1 MRTDKPLFRAVD
13 WPETMSA
20 EQIIFLLI
28 VFITLTLFI
37 SERVRIDVAAMLTLL
52 ALAVTGILTPAEALS
67 GFSSEPAIIV
77 ASVFVISAALNS
89 TGVTERIGTLIARAG
104 GAKEWRA
111 IIVVMPAVAA
121 LAAFSHHLMITA
133 MMLPILMRFARTH
146 KLSPSRLLMPM
157 SLAAS
162 LGTTLTIFS
171 APAILLANHLL
182 RTSEQPVL
190 GIFGI
195 TPIGAALVGLAIIYM
210 SLGRWLLPRRLA
222 RADEADYL
230 RLDRYYTELVVEA
243 DSRWIDRPIAEF
255 NMHFEG
261 RLDVVEW
268 LRGGVPQRNTG
279 RESIMRAGDLL
290 FVRASPDEIASV
302 EGEPGLALH
311 AVRKY
316 SDTLES
322 GRGKD
327 VDTQQLVQVIVA
339 PHSPFVGETIGSIDF
354 RRTMGVVVVGMWRR
368 QGWISEELS
377 QVRLSEGD
385 LLVVRGTA
393 DRLSELSGHHGF
405 LMMVPFSA
413 NPRRRQR
420 AARALLIVV
429 AVVAAAASGEVP
441 AQMAFLAGA
450 VALVL
455 TGCVSVES
463 AYREIDV
470 RIFVM
475 IAGVIPLGL
484 AMEQTGTA
492 AFLAQQLL
500 QVTMG
505 WHPLAVLLTL
515 FWAAALVTQILSD
528 AATVVLLGPISL
540 ALALALGLP
549 PQPFIVCT
557 ALGAVAAFLTPIG
570 HHGNL
575 LILNPG
581 QYTFG
586 DFLRVGVPLT
596 ICISLVSVWMA
607 QWLWLDGPF
616 IPDWALIVQELKQR
630 F

>member
-1 MRTDKPLFRAVD
+1 MD
-13 WPETMSA
+13 SQ
-20 EQIIFLLI
+20 QIVFLLI
-28 VFITLTLFI
+28 VAVTLMLFI
-37 SERVRIDVAAMLTLL
+37 GERVRIDVAAMLTLL
-52 ALAVTGILTPAEALS
+52 ALAITGVLTPAQALS
-67 GFSSEPAIIV
+67 GFASEPAIIV
-77 ASVFVISAALNS
+77 ASVFVISAALNA
-89 TGVTERIGTLIARAG
+89 TGVTERIGALIARAA

-133 MMLPILMRFARTH
+133 MMLPIMMRLAREQ

-162 LGTTLTIFS
+162 LGTTLTLFS
-171 APAILLANHLL
+171 APAFLLANHLL
-182 RTSEQPVL
+182 RTGGQQEL

-195 TPIGAALVGLAIIYM
+195 SPIGAALVGLAIIYM

-222 RADEADYL
+222 RAHETDYL
-230 RLDRYYTELVVEA
+230 RLDRYYTELIIE
-243 DSRWIDRPIAEF
+243 DNSPWIGRPLAEF
-255 NMHFEG
+255 NVHFKG
-261 RLDVVEW
+261 RLEVVEW
-268 LRGGVPQRNTG
+268 LRAGVPQRNSG
-279 RESIMRAGDLL
+279 SESVLQVGDVLI
-290 FVRASPDEIASV
+290 VRASPDEIASV
-302 EGEPGLALH
+302 DGEAGLALH

-316 SDTLES
+316 GDKLQASGNEDTDS
-322 GRGKD
+322 HH
-327 VDTQQLVQVIVA
+327 LVQVVVA
-339 PHSPFVGETIGSIDF
+339 PHSQFVGETIGSVDF
-354 RRTMGVVVVGMWRR
+354 RKTMGVVVVSMWRR
-368 QGWISEELS
+368 QGWIREKLS

-385 LLVVRGTA
+385 LLVLRGTPEK
-393 DRLSELSGHHGF
+393 LSELSGHHGF
-405 LMMVPFSA
+405 LMMVPFTA

-420 AARALLIVV
+420 AARALLIVA

-450 VALVL
+450 VALVI
-455 TGCVSVES
+455 TGCVSVEQ

-484 AMEQTGTA
+484 GMEVTGTA
-492 AFLAQQLL
+492 AFFAEQL
-500 QVTMG
+500 QKVTVG
-505 WHPLAVLLTL
+505 WHPLAVLLAL

-596 ICISLVSVWMA
+596 IAISVVSVWMA
-607 QWLWLDGPF
+607 QWLWLGGPL
-616 IPDWALIVQELKQR
+616 IPDWDLVVQELKER

>member
-1 MRTDKPLFRAVD
+1 MT
-13 WPETMSA
+13 T
-20 EQIIFLLI
+20 EQIVFLLI
-28 VFITLTLFI
+28 VAGTLALFI
-37 SERVRIDVAAMLTLL
+37 SARVRVDVAAMLTLL
-52 ALAVTGILTPAEALS
+52 TLAITGILTPAEALS
-67 GFSSEPAIIV
+67 GFASEPAIIV
-77 ASVFVISAALNS
+77 ASVFVISAALNA
-89 TGVTERIGTLIARAG
+89 TGLTERIGVWIARAG

-111 IIVVMPAVAA
+111 ILVVMPAVAA
-121 LAAFSHHLMITA
+121 LAALSHHLMITA
-133 MMLPILMRFARTH
+133 MMLPILMRLARQQ

-171 APAILLANHLL
+171 APAFLLANHLL
-182 RTSEQPVL
+182 RTGDQPVL

-222 RADEADYL
+222 RADETDYL
-230 RLDRYYTELVVEA
+230 RLDRYYTELVIEEK
-243 DSRWIDRPIAEF
+243 SRWIGRPIAEF
-255 NMHFEG
+255 NKHFEG

-268 LRGGVPQRNTG
+268 LRRGVRQRNLG
-279 RESIMRAGDLL
+279 PQSILAAGDVL

-311 AVRKY
+311 AVTKY
-316 SDTLES
+316 GDKMHADGSS
-322 GRGKD
+322 S
-327 VDTQQLVQVIVA
+327 VDTPQLVQVVVA
-339 PHSPFVGETIGSIDF
+339 PHSPFVGETIGSVDF
-354 RRTMGVVVVGMWRR
+354 RKTMGVLVVGMWRR
-368 QGWISEELS
+368 QGWISEKLS

-385 LLVVRGTA
+385 LLVLRGTP
-393 DRLSELSGHHGF
+393 DKFSELSGHHGF
-405 LMMVPFSA
+405 LMMVPFAA

-420 AARALLIVV
+420 ASLALLIVA
-429 AVVAAAASGEVP
+429 AVVVAAASGEVP
-441 AQMAFLAGA
+441 PQMAFLAGA

-455 TGCVSVES
+455 TGCVSVER
-463 AYREIDV
+463 AYRDIDV

-484 AMEQTGTA
+484 AMEETGTA
-492 AFLAQQLL
+492 AFLAEQLL
-500 QVTMG
+500 KVTVD
-505 WHPLAVLLTL
+505 WHPLIVLLTL
-515 FWAAALVTQILSD
+515 YWAAALVTQILSD

-549 PQPFIVCT
+549 PQPFIICT
-557 ALGAVAAFLTPIG
+557 ALGAVTALLTPIG

-586 DFLRVGVPLT
+586 DFLRVGIPLT
-596 ICISLVSVWMA
+596 IAISVVSVWMS
-607 QWLWLDGPF
+607 QWLWMNGPL
-616 IPDWALIVQELKQR
+616 IPDWDLIAQALKQR

>member
-1 MRTDKPLFRAVD
+1 MT
-13 WPETMSA
+13 A

-28 VFITLTLFI
+28 VAVTLMLFI
-37 SERVRIDVAAMLTLL
+37 GERVRIDVAAMLTLL
-52 ALAVTGILTPAEALS
+52 ALAVTGILTPAQALS
-67 GFSSEPAIIV
+67 GFASEPAIIV
-77 ASVFVISAALNS
+77 ASVFVISAALNA
-89 TGVTERIGTLIARAG
+89 TGVTERMGALIARAAG
-104 GAKEWRA
+104 SREWRA
-111 IIVVMPAVAA
+111 ILVVMPAVAI

-133 MMLPILMRFARTH
+133 MMLPIMMRLAREQ

-171 APAILLANHLL
+171 APAFLLANHLL
-182 RTSEQPVL
+182 QTSDQAEL

-195 TPIGAALVGLAIIYM
+195 TPIGAALVLLAIIYM
-210 SLGRWLLPRRLA
+210 SLSRWLLPRRLA
-222 RADEADYL
+222 RADETDYL
-230 RLDRYYTELVVEA
+230 RLDRYYTELIIEPG
-243 DSRWIDRPIAEF
+243 SRWIGRPLAEF
-255 NMHFEG
+255 NVRFKA
-261 RLDVVEW
+261 RLEVVEW
-268 LRGGVPQRNTG
+268 LRQGVPQRNPSRDATLQV
-279 RESIMRAGDLL
+279 GDVL
-290 FVRASPDEIASV
+290 FVRASPEEIASV
-302 EGEPGLALH
+302 DAEPGLALH

-316 SDTLES
+316 GDSVQADA
-322 GRGKD
+322 GKD
-327 VDTQQLVQVIVA
+327 ADANQLVQVVVA
-339 PHSPFVGETIGSIDF
+339 PHSQFVGETIGGVDF
-354 RRTMGVVVVGMWRR
+354 RKSMGVVVVGMWRR
-368 QGWISEELS
+368 QGWIREELS

-385 LLVVRGTA
+385 LLVLRGTP
-393 DRLSELSGHHGF
+393 DKFSELAGHHGF
-405 LMMVPFSA
+405 LMMVPFTAS
-413 NPRRRQR
+413 PRRRQH
-420 AARALLIVV
+420 AARALIIFG
-429 AVVAAAASGEVP
+429 AVVAAAASGLVP

-450 VALVL
+450 VTLVV
-455 TGCVSVES
+455 TGCVSVEQ

-492 AFLAQQLL
+492 AFLADQLQKL
-500 QVTMG
+500 TLF

-528 AATVVLLGPISL
+528 AATVVLLGPIAL
-540 ALALALGLP
+540 ALAIALGLP

-596 ICISLVSVWMA
+596 IAISLVSVWLS
-607 QWLWLDGPF
+607 QWLWLDGPLL
-616 IPDWALIVQELKQR
+616 PDWGLILLHLKDL
-630 F
+630 FS

>member
-1 MRTDKPLFRAVD
+1 
-13 WPETMSA
+13 MSA
-20 EQIIFLLI
+20 DQIVYLLI
-28 VFITLTLFI
+28 VAITLMLFI

-52 ALAVTGILTPAEALS
+52 ALAVTGILSPAEALS
-67 GFSSEPAIIV
+67 GFASEPAIIV
-77 ASVFVISAALNS
+77 ASVFVISAALS
-89 TGVTERIGTLIARAG
+89 ATGLTEQIGAFISRAAGAR
-104 GAKEWRA
+104 EWRA
-111 IIVVMPAVAA
+111 ILVVMPAVAA

-133 MMLPILMRFARTH
+133 MMLPIMMRLAREQ

-162 LGTTLTIFS
+162 IGTTLTIFS
-171 APAILLANHLL
+171 APAFLLANHLL
-182 RTSEQPVL
+182 RTGDHQALS
-190 GIFGI
+190 IFGI
-195 TPIGAALVGLAIIYM
+195 TPIGAALVALAVIYM

-222 RADEADYL
+222 RANETDYL
-230 RLDRYYTELVVEA
+230 RLDRYYTELIVEEN
-243 DSRWIDRPIAEF
+243 SRWIDRPLGEF
-255 NMHFEG
+255 NLHFEN
-261 RLDVVEW
+261 RLEVVEW
-268 LRGGVPQRNTG
+268 
-279 RESIMRAGDLL
+279 MRAGVRQRNAGRQSVLHAGDVL

-302 EGEPGLALH
+302 EGEAGLALH

-316 SDTLES
+316 S
-322 GRGKD
+322 GKPAVGKED
-327 VDTQQLVQVIVA
+327 KDAYQLVQVVVA
-339 PHSPFVGETIGSIDF
+339 PHSQFVGETIAGIDF
-354 RRTMGVVVVGMWRR
+354 RRSMGVVVVGMWRR
-368 QGWISEELS
+368 EGWIREELS
-377 QVRLSEGD
+377 QVRLNEGD
-385 LLVVRGTA
+385 LLVLRGTS
-393 DRLSELSGHHGF
+393 DKLSELAGHHGF
-405 LMMVPFSA
+405 LMMVPFTA

-420 AARALLIVV
+420 AASAIVIV
-429 AVVAAAASGEVP
+429 AAVVAGAASGVVP

-455 TGCVSVES
+455 TGCVSIDQ

-492 AFLAQQLL
+492 ALLADQL
-500 QVTMG
+500 QRVVMD
-505 WHPLAVLLTL
+505 WHPLAVLLSL

-540 ALALALGLP
+540 ALAVALGLP

-596 ICISLVSVWMA
+596 IGISLVSVWMA
-607 QWLWLDGPF
+607 QWLWLDGPL
-616 IPDWALIVQELKQR
+616 IPDWGVLLQSLR
-630 F
+630 NLLP